1 METRQ
6 GDRYVAASHSLHSIL
21 TSKEPTIETL
31 KDQIEFLERRL
42 YAMADG
48 DSAYEKLLIRY
59 YGDMLL
65 DRKALL
71 RGLTAGV

>member
-1 METRQ
+1 MATN
-6 GDRYVAASHSLHSIL
+6 YSLHSIL
-21 TSKEPTIETL
+21 TNEELTVETL

-42 YAMADG
+42 YTMADG

-71 RGLTAGV
+71 RGLSA

>member
-1 METRQ
+1 MP
-6 GDRYVAASHSLHSIL
+6 RYSLHSIL
-21 TSKEPTIETL
+21 TNKDITVEDL
-31 KDQIEFLERRL
+31 QDQIAFLEGRL
-42 YAMADG
+42 RTMADG

-71 RGLTAGV
+71 RGLTAGA